1 MRRVVVTGLGMVAA
15 TGNCVGQAWESALAG
30 RSGVGKISRF
40 DASDFPVQIAAE
52 VKDFDPSSVMSL
64 KEARQSSRFVQFA
77 TAAAREALDD
87 SGLDVTTDS
96 HRYGCAIGVG
106 LGGLGKIEQAS
117 YTCRDRG
124 PSRISPHFLPYIIP
138 NMAAGFVSVALG
150 LRGPNFSMATACA
163 SGTHSIGEAFLHVAM
178 GSADAMI
185 AGGTESTVS
194 PLCIAAFAKMRALS
208 KRNDAP
214 AEASRPFDLD
224 RDGFVMGEGSGL
236 VVIEELEHAKQRGAR
251 IYAEV
256 VGYGL
261 TGDAHHITSPTP
273 DGDGTAR
280 CMAAALKSG
289 RIAPEQIDHIN
300 AHGTSTKANDAS
312 ESKAIATVFGAH
324 ATQVSISST
333 KGVTGHCLG
342 AAGGIEAIYTV
353 LAIHHSVV
361 PPTANYT
368 TPDPDC
374 PLDYTGDGARER
386 SVRYALSNS
395 VGFGGQNACL
405 VFSGRF

>member
-1 MRRVVVTGLGMVAA
+1 MVAP
-15 TGNCVGQAWESALAG
+15 TGNCVKQAWEAALAG
-30 RSGVGKISRF
+30 RSGVARISLF
-40 DASDFPVQIAAE
+40 DPSDSTVQIAAE

-87 SGLDVTTDS
+87 SGLDVS
-96 HRYGCAIGVG
+96 AEPQRYGCAIGVG
-106 LGGLGKIEQAS
+106 LGAIGKIEQAA
-117 YTCRDRG
+117 YICRDKG
-124 PSRISPHFLPYIIP
+124 PTRVSPHFLPYAIP
-138 NMAAGFVSVALG
+138 NMAAGVVSVALG
-150 LRGPNFSMATACA
+150 LKGPNFSMATACA
-163 SGTHSIGEAFLHVAM
+163 SGTHSIGEAFLHVAL
-178 GSADAMI
+178 GTADAMI
-185 AGGTESTVS
+185 AGGTEATIS

-208 KRNDAP
+208 TQNDTP
-214 AEASRPFDLD
+214 DVASRPFDLD

-273 DGDGTAR
+273 DGEGAAR
-280 CMAAALKSG
+280 CMAGALKSG
-289 RIAPEQIDHIN
+289 QINPDQVDHIN

-312 ESKAIATVFGAH
+312 ESAAIATVLGDH
-324 ATQVSISST
+324 ASQVSVNST

-353 LAIHHSVV
+353 LAIHHGVV
-361 PPTANYT
+361 SPTANYA

-374 PLDYTGDGARER
+374 PLDYTTDGPRER
-386 SVRYALSNS
+386 SIRYALSNS

-405 VFSGRF
+405 VFSRLA